1 MVRSSIVEAEA
12 KHEMNTFSKIVLI
25 TGCSTGIGRNLA
37 KRLSQVGYGV
47 VATARRTETLADL
60 PVALKLS
67 LDVTQPDSVNSGVR
81 QILEQFGRIDVL
93 VNNAGYAQSG
103 AVEEIPIEKVQQ
115 MFEVNV
121 FGVLRMIRAVAPHM
135 REQRAGRIINMSS
148 LAGKLSTPA
157 NGTYSASKFA
167 LEALS
172 DALRLE
178 LAPFG
183 VQVVV
188 VEPGA
193 IKSQFDDT
201 RQAHAEAILSNSA
214 SPYRLLYKLSD
225 EFSASMRHQ
234 EAEPDVVSEIIQ
246 QAIESSKPKA
256 RYHANIPFSG
266 ELVLRLGDSVW
277 DLALRRMFKI
287 DPSNMN

>member
-1 MVRSSIVEAEA
+1 
-12 KHEMNTFSKIVLI
+12 MNTLSKIVLI

-37 KRLSQVGYGV
+37 ERLCQAGYSV
-47 VATARRTETLADL
+47 VATARRTETMADL

-67 LDVTQPDSVNSGVR
+67 LDVTHPDSVNQAVMHT
-81 QILEQFGRIDVL
+81 LEQFGRIDVL
-93 VNNAGYAQSG
+93 VNNAGYAQFG
-103 AVEEIPIEKVQQ
+103 AVEEIPVEKVRQ

-135 REQRAGRIINMSS
+135 REQRAGRIINISS

-157 NGTYSASKFA
+157 NGTYSATKFA

-172 DALRLE
+172 DALRWE

-183 VQVVV
+183 IQVVV

-193 IKSQFDDT
+193 IKSHFDDT
-201 RQAHAEAILSNSA
+201 VQAHAQVILSNPA
-214 SPYRLLYKLSD
+214 SPYRPLYKLSD

-234 EAEPDVVSEIIQ
+234 EAEPEVVSQIIQ
-246 QAIESSKPKA
+246 QAIEAPRPKA

-266 ELVLRLGDSVW
+266 ELVLHLGDSVW
-277 DLALRRMFKI
+277 DLALGRMFKI
-287 DPSNMN
+287 DPSKVN